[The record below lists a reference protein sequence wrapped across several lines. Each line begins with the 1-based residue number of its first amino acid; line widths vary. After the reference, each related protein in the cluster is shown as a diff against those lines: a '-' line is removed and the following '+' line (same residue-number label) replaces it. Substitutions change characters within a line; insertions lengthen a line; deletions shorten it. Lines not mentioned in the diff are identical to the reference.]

1 MPVAISGGARIRTNT
16 PAENAYNSLMMSSN
30 AIAKHQLAISTG
42 KRINAASD
50 DVAGYITARSLQS
63 RNGSLKSA
71 LKSVGDAKNVT
82 AIAQDAY
89 ENIGSLLTEIKNN
102 TATAASAALGED
114 EKVALA
120 KASARLVEQIET
132 VVNSTVFGGQNLIK
146 GEYEGKFTVGFN
158 KDNAALTIGVN
169 LKSDN
174 ADFNIPEQDGDTP
187 KFQTHIATGT
197 GGDTPNFAGVK
208 GFDLK
213 KFAEV
218 KKGTLGIYATGA
230 DNIEKTLQNL
240 TMAIENMSKAAS
252 YVGGVEN
259 RLTSQEE
266 LLKSQI
272 TNYNAAISRIEDAD
286 MAEQQLGLVK
296 AQFLQ
301 STSLTSLAQANQ
313 NPNAFM
319 QLMR

>member
-82 AIAQDAY
+82 SIAQDAY
-89 ENIGSLLTEIKNN
+89 ENIGNLLTEIKNN
-102 TATAASAALGED
+102 TATAASAALGVD

-120 KASARLVEQIET
+120 KASARLVEQIDT
-132 VVNSTVFGGQNLIK
+132 VFKSTVFGGHNLID
-146 GEYEGKFTVGFN
+146 GTYSGSFTVGFKN
-158 KDNAALTIGVN
+158 DNSALTIDIN
-169 LKSDN
+169 LLSN
-174 ADFNIPEQDGDTP
+174 NNTQFN
-187 KFQTHIATGT
+187 T
-197 GGDTPNFAGVK
+197 GGNPFNTTVTKPQTGNTPSPDKFAGVT
-208 GFDLK
+208 GLNMAVFADVTSADLGVYDK
-213 KFAEV
+213 TKV
-218 KKGTLGIYATGA
+218 NDTLS
-230 DNIEKTLQNL
+230 QL
-240 TMAIENMSKAAS
+240 TEAINNFSKMAS
-252 YVGGVEN
+252 YVGGIEN